1 MGMDHMNPGA
11 FGKDDNPEDGYI
23 GEDNPFDSNPFMEAK
38 LRGLDGSD
46 APAEEEDSGD
56 DIAGENKDDN
66 DDDADN
72 VESIIEADMP
82 ENADSVKAPPAM
94 ILSEPPQSTDDYG
107 YEEGLKKRRT
117 RSRIIIIAITIAVIA
132 AVIALIWSI
141 TANPLHLFEQPDADR
156 GGYSEE
162 YRGSQCRIDGQ
173 SCSSDDNGN
182 HPSN

>member
-11 FGKDDNPEDGYI
+11 FGKDGNPEDDYI

-46 APAEEEDSGD
+46 APAEEEDIGD
-56 DIAGENKDDN
+56 DAAGESKDDN

-82 ENADSVKAPPAM
+82 ENADGVKAPPAM

-117 RSRIIIIAITIAVIA
+117 RSRIITIAITIAVIA

-141 TANPLHLFEQPDADR
+141 TANPLHLF
-156 GGYSEE
+156 
-162 YRGSQCRIDGQ
+162 
-173 SCSSDDNGN
+173 
-182 HPSN
+182 